1 MQHGKIQASF
11 GSRPKLEKIC
21 ADVNFFFLKKIG
33 MKVKVI
39 DQSEARRRKWDF
51 GENVYLRN
59 ECKRPVAD
67 LRRRSE

>member
-21 ADVNFFFLKKIG
+21 ADVNFFFLKIG

-51 GENVYLRN
+51 WENLV
-59 ECKRPVAD
+59 KV
-67 LRRRSE
+67 